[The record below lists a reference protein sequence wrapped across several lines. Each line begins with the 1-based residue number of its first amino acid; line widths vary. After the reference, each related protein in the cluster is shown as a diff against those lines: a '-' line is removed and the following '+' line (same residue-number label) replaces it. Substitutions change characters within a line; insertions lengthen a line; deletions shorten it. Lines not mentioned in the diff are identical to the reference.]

1 VYIYIESIVNDI
13 AAKGTIDFM
22 ACEIEIQQYIFHN
35 QSRGGPL
42 PRFRTDFA
50 DFLHQTPEIPFTS
63 NPLHDLESLWWIQ
76 AWLLHFY
83 VDRDGRERSAEQ
95 SAKYQSLFPGSLL
108 GGSRIIPLQTPL
120 KFVILPEGFQRPA
133 TAVEQMRNMLVAIYS
148 ACERTLP
155 PKFQDH
161 LETLTTFFTEAL
173 QTATALSKN
182 ITLHVPGKRKEP
194 DQGGEESQPKK
205 RSKV

>member
-1 VYIYIESIVNDI
+1 VYVYIQSIVNDI

-22 ACEIEIQQYIFHN
+22 ACEIEVQQYIFHK
-35 QSRGGPL
+35 QSHGGPAR
-42 PRFRTDFA
+42 RFRA
-50 DFLHQTPEIPFTS
+50 DVADVLRKRPQIPFTS

-83 VDRDGRERSAEQ
+83 VDRDGRERSTEQ
-95 SAKYQSLFPGSLL
+95 SAKYQSLFPGLLL
-108 GGSRIIPLQTPL
+108 GGSRVLSLQRPMD
-120 KFVILPEGFQRPA
+120 FDILPEGFQRSA
-133 TAVEQMRNMLVAIYS
+133 LVVEDMRNVLLEVYLE
-148 ACERTLP
+148 CERTLP
-155 PKFQDH
+155 PTFQDH

-182 ITLHVPGKRKEP
+182 VTLHVPGKRKEP

-205 RSKV
+205 RSKA

>member
-1 VYIYIESIVNDI
+1 MESIVNDI

-22 ACEIEIQQYIFHN
+22 ACEIEFQRYLFHKDD
-35 QSRGGPL
+35 PL
-42 PRFRTDFA
+42 LHFQA
-50 DFLHQTPEIPFTS
+50 DVFDSPYGSSEIPFTA

-76 AWLLHFY
+76 VWLLHFY
-83 VDRDGRERSAEQ
+83 VDRDGRERSTEQ
-95 SAKYQSLFPGSLL
+95 SAMYQSLFPGLLL
-108 GGSRIIPLQTPL
+108 GGSRVPSLQTQL
-120 KFVILPEGFQRPA
+120 KLVILPEAFQRPA
-133 TAVEQMRNMLVAIYS
+133 RAVEEMRRFLLATYS

-161 LETLTTFFTEAL
+161 LDKLTTFFTEAL
-173 QTATALSKN
+173 QGATDVSKN

>member
-1 VYIYIESIVNDI
+1 MQNIVSDI
-13 AAKGTIDFM
+13 AGKGTIDFM
-22 ACEIEIQQYIFHN
+22 ACEIEFQRYIFHN

-42 PRFRTDFA
+42 PRFQA
-50 DFLHQTPEIPFTS
+50 ELLHRPPKIPFTS

-95 SAKYQSLFPGSLL
+95 SAMYQSLFPGSLL
-108 GGSRIIPLQTPL
+108 AGSRILSLQTPL
-120 KFVILPEGFQRPA
+120 EFDILPEGFQRPA
-133 TAVEQMRNMLVAIYS
+133 PAVEQMRNMLVATYS
-148 ACERTLP
+148 ACEQTLP

-161 LETLTTFFTEAL
+161 LDELTAFFTEAL
-173 QTATALSKN
+173 QAATAVSKN
-182 ITLHVPGKRKEP
+182 IILHVPGKRKEP
-194 DQGGEESQPKK
+194 DQGGVESQPKK